1 MSTDAKPRP
10 KAYSYLRMSTER
22 QIKGDSKRRQEQASR
37 KYAEQHGLE
46 LVEEDEL
53 QDIGIS
59 AFKGRNLSKGAL
71 GEFVEQV
78 SAGKVPKGSYLL
90 VESFDRLSRQEV
102 PAAFGLFMSLTN
114 AGINIVTLG
123 DGHLY
128 EAGKTDMLELV
139 HSIVIMGRAHEE
151 SKTKSERIS
160 AAWASKR
167 AAIGEKKLT
176 ARSPGWLRLTED
188 RKTFELIPDKVE
200 VVRRIFK
207 ETAEGIGAFSIVRR
221 LNQEKIKPFG
231 HGIAWQKS
239 SLDKIILSKAAIGE
253 FQPHRRTQ
261 SGFEPAG
268 EAIAKYYP
276 PAIDQDL
283 FYRAQSARASRR
295 HNSAGARGKQIS
307 NLFSSLAVCGYCQG
321 RMHYLNKGKPPK
333 GGAYLVCDA
342 ANRKAD
348 CNITLWSYD
357 AFETSFLTF
366 VEELDLEPLAHD
378 GPEAARRRALDE
390 DMQSLEGRLIDLKA
404 KRDRTF
410 EANVV
415 SGDLAFFA
423 GKIREMSATIAD
435 FETALAER
443 KSERDQL
450 VSEASRFYESRD
462 QIKLLIARLQNFEG
476 EGVYELRAQVAAK
489 LKSITGGLQISCNG
503 EAGQVTRLMKS
514 LQDRN
519 DPIGYDSI
527 LETFAS
533 ELADPAKHRP
543 FFLFIMKDGRARKV
557 TPSAIDPSDVH
568 EQVVIDADGVR
579 ILDARLE
586 TVYERVRAQKQVS
599 NMLSSLIAEAD
610 NLGPSEQGSC

>member
-1 MSTDAKPRP
+1 MSTDTKPRP

-37 KYAEQHGLE
+37 RYAEQHGLE

-53 QDIGIS
+53 QDIGVS
-59 AFKGRNLSKGAL
+59 AFKGKNLSNGAL
-71 GEFVEQV
+71 GDFVEQV

-139 HSIVIMGRAHEE
+139 YSIVIMGRAHEE
-151 SKTKSERIS
+151 SKTKSVRIS
-160 AAWASKR
+160 AAWANKR

-188 RKTFELIPDKVE
+188 RKTFELIPDRAE
-200 VVRRIFK
+200 IVRRIFK

-221 LNQEKIKPFG
+221 LNQENVKPFG
-231 HGIAWQKS
+231 HGAAWQKS

-253 FQPHRRTQ
+253 FQPHRRVQ
-261 SGFEPAG
+261 GGFEPAG
-268 EAIAKYYP
+268 EPIANYYP
-276 PAIDQDL
+276 AAVDQDL

-295 HNSAGARGKQIS
+295 LNSAGARGKQIS
-307 NLFSSLAVCGYCQG
+307 NLFSGLAVCGYCRG

-342 ANRKAD
+342 ANRKAG
-348 CNITLWSYD
+348 CNVALWSYD

-378 GPEAARRRALDE
+378 GAEAARRRALDA
-390 DMQSLEGRLIDLKA
+390 DIQSLEGRLIELRSR
-404 KRDRTF
+404 RDRTF

-423 GKIREMSATIAD
+423 DKIREMSATIAQ
-435 FETALAER
+435 FETILAER
-443 KSERDQL
+443 RSDRDKL
-450 VSEASRFYESRD
+450 ASEASRFYESRE
-462 QIKLLIARLQNFEG
+462 QIKLLIARLQNFDG

-503 EAGQVTRLMKS
+503 EAGEIKRLIKS

-519 DPIGYDSI
+519 DPIGYASV
-527 LETFAS
+527 LETFADD
-533 ELADPAKHRP
+533 LANPVKHRP
-543 FFLFIMKDGRARKV
+543 FFLFIMKDGRGRKV
-557 TPSAIDPSDVH
+557 TPSATDPSDVH
-568 EQVVIDADGVR
+568 EQVVIDAEGVR
-579 ILDARLE
+579 ILNARHD
-586 TVYERVRAQKQVS
+586 TVYERRRAQKQVS

-610 NLGPSEQGSC
+610 IIGPPEQDPC

>member
-1 MSTDAKPRP
+1 MSTDAKSRP

-53 QDIGIS
+53 QDIGFS
-59 AFKGRNLSKGAL
+59 AFNGKNLSKGAL
-71 GEFVEQV
+71 GDFVERV
-78 SAGKVPKGSYLL
+78 NAGKVQKGSYLL

-167 AAIGEKKLT
+167 SAIGEKKLT

-188 RKTFELIPDKVE
+188 RKTFELIPDRVE
-200 VVRRIFK
+200 IVRRIFK

-221 LNQEKIKPFG
+221 LNQEKVRPFG
-231 HGIAWQKS
+231 HGVAWQKS

-261 SGFEPAG
+261 GGFEPVG
-268 EAIAKYYP
+268 EPIAKYYP
-276 PAIDQDL
+276 PAVDQDL

-295 HNSAGARGKQIS
+295 LNSAGARGKQIS
-307 NLFSSLAVCGYCQG
+307 NLFSGLAMCGYCQG
-321 RMHYLNKGKPPK
+321 RMHYLNKGKPPR

-348 CNITLWSYD
+348 CNVALWRYD

-378 GPEAARRRALDE
+378 GAEAARRGALDA
-390 DMQSLEGRLIDLKA
+390 DIQALEGRLIDLRS

-410 EANVV
+410 EANLV

-423 GKIREMSATIAD
+423 GKIREMSETIAGL
-435 FETALAER
+435 ETALAER
-443 KSERDQL
+443 RSERDQL

-489 LKSITGGLQISCNG
+489 LKSIVDGLKIFAEG
-503 EAGQVTRLMKS
+503 EVGTTRKLMKS
-514 LQDRN
+514 LQDRD
-519 DPIGYDSI
+519 DPLGYALV
-527 LETFAS
+527 LETFAD
-533 ELADPAKHRP
+533 ELANPEKHRP
-543 FFLFIMKDGRARKV
+543 FFLFTMKDGRGRLVK
-557 TPSAIDPSDVH
+557 PSATDPSDVH
-568 EQVVIDADGVR
+568 EQVVIDAEGVR
-579 ILDARLE
+579 ILNARHE
-586 TVYERVRAQKQVS
+586 TVYERVRAQRQIS
-599 NMLSSLIAEAD
+599 NMLSSLIAEA
-610 NLGPSEQGSC
+610 NTISPPEQESC